1 VSLEQSSVCVVDGDG
16 RIVREGKVGQA
27 KSVRL
32 KEKIAAHEVTSV
44 GNDRAE
50 LSKMAGQ
57 AREADGHDGLTV
69 IADRGYV
76 KGEEILAC
84 EIWHD
89 AALPKPAPSGRVSGK
104 GLTSSFR
111 GRGREG
117 PESALLGHSASHSE
131 RLFLPLSRPC
141 HQWPKSAEL
150 GGSSDRLTLT
160 LATFGSAHLLAR
172 ERPTMSRW

>member
-1 VSLEQSSVCVVDGDG
+1 VSYYAGIDVSLEQSSVCVVDGDG

-69 IADRGYV
+69 IADRGYF

-131 RLFLPLSRPC
+131 RLFLPQTRPC
-141 HQWPKSAEL
+141 LPVREAQRPAPEAPTDQVLCRS
-150 GGSSDRLTLT
+150 RR
-160 LATFGSAHLLAR
+160 R
-172 ERPTMSRW
+172 ERYP